1 MESDMK
7 ACRVIVFAVA
17 ALMTSAAPA
26 SALMTTAVPA
36 SAPKTNAAPTAVLS
50 VNDVRCLL
58 ASNIFAKGAN
68 DDKAKRV
75 AEAGAYFYLGRIDG
89 RFKADQLKAA
99 LVAQRKTITNA
110 NASAIMSVCARY
122 MAESS
127 KALQDLS
134 AQLIK
139 AK

>member
-1 MESDMK
+1 MK
-7 ACRVIVFAVA
+7 PCRMIVFAAVA
-17 ALMTSAAPA
+17 ALTTTAVPA

-36 SAPKTNAAPTAVLS
+36 SAPKTTAVPAS
-50 VNDVRCLL
+50 AVTVNDVKCLL

-89 RFKADQLKAA
+89 RYNVARLKLA
-99 LVAQRKTITNA
+99 LAAQRKTITNA
-110 NASAIMSVCARY
+110 NASAIMSACARY
-122 MAESS
+122 MADSS

-134 AQLIK
+134 EQLIK
-139 AK
+139 GK